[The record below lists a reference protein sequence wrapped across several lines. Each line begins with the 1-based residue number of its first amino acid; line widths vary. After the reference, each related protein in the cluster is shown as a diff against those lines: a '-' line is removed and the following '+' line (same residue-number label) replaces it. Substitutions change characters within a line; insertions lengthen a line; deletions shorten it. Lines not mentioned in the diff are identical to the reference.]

1 MPVPRD
7 RWDPACHWIFTENVE
22 VMSRE
27 ILNIVML
34 KYVIIIH
41 FLTRQLI
48 GDTWWSFIVIYF
60 FRKVEQSFG

>member
-1 MPVPRD
+1 MPVHRAD
-7 RWDPACHWIFTENVE
+7 GTWLVVGIFTENVE

-41 FLTRQLI
+41 FPT
-48 GDTWWSFIVIYF
+48 
-60 FRKVEQSFG
+60 